1 MIKQVDSILFWSL
14 VLEIEIYHKY
24 TQPVAGK
31 WQQAERRR
39 MRLAVNEVKK
49 NHEIIINMY
58 KSGRTTEEIG
68 NAIGYSTMSVNN
80 ILRDQGIRK
89 YKKRIK
95 IEVEEGQQDNIP
107 AYKIAKDRRR
117 IKRVYI
123 RGKRYLDITDLYA
136 GI

>member
-1 MIKQVDSILFWSL
+1 MLFRS
-14 VLEIEIYHKY
+14 
-24 TQPVAGK
+24 
-31 WQQAERRR
+31 
-39 MRLAVNEVKK
+39 